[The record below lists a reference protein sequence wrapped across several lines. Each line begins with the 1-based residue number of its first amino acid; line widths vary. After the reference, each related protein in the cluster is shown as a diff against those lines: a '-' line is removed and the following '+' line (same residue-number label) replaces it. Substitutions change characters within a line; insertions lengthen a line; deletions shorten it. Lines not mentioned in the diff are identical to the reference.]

1 MTIARPGLIVLAL
14 LFFPSL
20 GAAAEIL
27 RWVDENGVVH
37 FTEAFKI
44 PEKYRS
50 SAMPVRAK
58 PVAAPDKAS
67 APLQIRGHIAIV
79 QALLNNSA
87 YVNLIV
93 DTGSSV
99 TVISPAV
106 AQELG
111 IDLEGD
117 HPTASFQTANGIISV
132 PIVTLD
138 SVEVKGMEVRGL
150 TASVH
155 DVSPEVSGLLGL
167 NFLQHFRMDID
178 HQNALLHLEKK

>member
-1 MTIARPGLIVLAL
+1 MTRTRAGLVVLAL
-14 LFFPSL
+14 ALAPSL

-50 SAMPVRAK
+50 TATPVRSK
-58 PVAAPDKAS
+58 PQAALQKAS
-67 APLQIRGHIAIV
+67 APLQMRGNTAAV
-79 QALLNNSA
+79 QARINNSA

-93 DTGSSV
+93 DTGASL
-99 TVISPAV
+99 TAISPAV
-106 AQELG
+106 ARDLG
-111 IDLEGD
+111 IDLEED
-117 HPTASFQTANGIISV
+117 HPTAMFQTANGIISA

-138 SVEVKGMEVRGL
+138 SIEVQGMEVRRL
-150 TASVH
+150 TASVQEI
-155 DVSPEVSGLLGL
+155 SPEVSGLLGM

>member
-1 MTIARPGLIVLAL
+1 MTRARTGLVVLAL
-14 LFFPSL
+14 LIFPSL

-50 SAMPVRAK
+50 SATPVLAK
-58 PVAAPDKAS
+58 RVAAPDKAY
-67 APLQIRGHIAIV
+67 APLQIRGHVAIV
-79 QALLNNSA
+79 QARLNNSV

-93 DTGSSV
+93 DTGASF

-106 AQELG
+106 AKDLG
-111 IDLEGD
+111 IDIEDDL
-117 HPTASFQTANGIISV
+117 PTASFQTANGIISA

-138 SVEVKGMEVRGL
+138 SIEIKGMEVRGL
-150 TASVH
+150 TASVQ
-155 DVSPEVSGLLGL
+155 DISPEVSGLLGL